1 MRHPLRRS
9 RAVTPLAAAAV
20 LALGVALVGAPGV
33 SADCDGPVPSFREH
47 ATSADRV
54 VIGDV
59 IAVDGTSRWRD
70 DNGGASRFTL
80 RVRYVL
86 RGPFERTM
94 ELRDL
99 AYLPCA
105 DHILIARKGDRIAI
119 ALGASAFTPRIDFDT
134 AAWIRGTPYPFSE
147 RITVA
152 GAFSLF
158 GLHPPDTSTVPFP
171 ADGGQA
177 WSGFAVLMAGLVVGA
192 LVYRRIGLR
201 SR

>member
-1 MRHPLRRS
+1 MRHLLRRS
-9 RAVTPLAAAAV
+9 RGVAPLAVATTLAIGLAV
-20 LALGVALVGAPGV
+20 ASAPDV
-33 SADCDGPVPSFREH
+33 SAECDGPVPSFRDH

-59 IAVDGTSRWRD
+59 IAVDMTSRWRD
-70 DNGGASRFTL
+70 DHGGSSRFTL

-86 RGPFERTM
+86 RGPFEGTM
-94 ELRDL
+94 KLRDL

-105 DHILIARKGDRIAI
+105 DHILVARKGDRIAL

-147 RITVA
+147 RITVSD
-152 GAFSLF
+152 AFSLF
-158 GLHPPDTSTVPFP
+158 GQRPPDTSTELSPT
-171 ADGGQA
+171 DGGQT
-177 WSGFAVLMAGLVVGA
+177 WTGFAALLAGLVAGA

-201 SR
+201 SG